1 MIIEHFETLDVRK
14 SHCHVCF
21 RAITFFS
28 LAVYLSFQCV
38 VRLLL
43 IYSWPIDT
51 IAWINFEYTYSYR
64 SPFSTKH
71 LLGIDELWSHQL
83 KSRYKHV
90 RNNLDGDFFFWI
102 GAIQYAF
109 FKTSYRP
116 THDHNTQQ
124 QQQQHPYWIVHC
136 FHTDE
141 KDQCFAQWIELNW
154 NEMIASYKSLFRLN
168 FFFRHSLSWSR
179 ERERKS

>member
-21 RAITFFS
+21 RAITFSS

-64 SPFSTKH
+64 SLFSTKH

-90 RNNLDGDFFFWI
+90 RNNLDGDFFFDSELFNTLFSKHHI
-102 GAIQYAF
+102 DPHMI
-109 FKTSYRP
+109 TI
-116 THDHNTQQ
+116 HNNNNNI
-124 QQQQHPYWIVHC
+124 H
-136 FHTDE
+136 
-141 KDQCFAQWIELNW
+141 IE
-154 NEMIASYKSLFRLN
+154 
-168 FFFRHSLSWSR
+168 
-179 ERERKS
+179 